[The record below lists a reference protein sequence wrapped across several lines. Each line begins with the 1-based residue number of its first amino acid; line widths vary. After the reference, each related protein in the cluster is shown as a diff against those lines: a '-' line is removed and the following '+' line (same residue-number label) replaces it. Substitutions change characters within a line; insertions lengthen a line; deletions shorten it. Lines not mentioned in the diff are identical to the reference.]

1 LHWLGVQSMIQEV
14 VQQLSGALLVR
25 MLHTRDGAKVGVTCV
40 MHGSNKVSRFYFD
53 AFTRGISLLSVNS
66 NAIFVSVLPLRCL
79 RSVEFEAVSGTCPI
93 VETIFQLILMGLRYC
108 GNIQMCSHVN

>member
-1 LHWLGVQSMIQEV
+1 M
-14 VQQLSGALLVR
+14 GAIRL
-25 MLHTRDGAKVGVTCV
+25 AW
-40 MHGSNKVSRFYFD
+40 FYFD

-79 RSVEFEAVSGTCPI
+79 RSVKFEAVFGTCPI
-93 VETIFQLILMGLRYC
+93 VETTFQLILLGLRYS